1 MTRLAL
7 AMLLLALPIAA
18 FAAPSPGP
26 SVSPAERVR
35 DGGTIAGRLVA
46 VDYQTSIIVVDAGPR
61 GRLVVL
67 VRPSTSIQAKD
78 SAYHSFS
85 DLKPGQRLEIFS
97 SVADGKYVAQIILIV
112 S

>member
-1 MTRLAL
+1 MIRLVL
-7 AMLLLALPIAA
+7 AAVLFALPIAA
-18 FAAPSPGP
+18 LAAPSPGP
-26 SVSPAERVR
+26 SASPAERVR

-46 VDYQTSIIVVDAGPR
+46 VDYQAGIITVDAGPR
-61 GRLVVL
+61 GRIVVL

-85 DLKPGQRLEIFS
+85 DLKAGQRLEIFS